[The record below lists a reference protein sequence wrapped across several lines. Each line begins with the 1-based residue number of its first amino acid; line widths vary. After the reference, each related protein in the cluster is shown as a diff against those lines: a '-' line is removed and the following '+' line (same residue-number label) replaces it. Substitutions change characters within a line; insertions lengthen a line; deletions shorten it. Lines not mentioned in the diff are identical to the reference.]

1 MKKDSSKIIDDLMAS
16 AQSSKEKGDFIAAF
30 NYFDKILKLEKNNKK
45 VLNNIANTYKEVK
58 KFDEAIEYYNKSI
71 NLDSKYIIPKI
82 NLSILYHD
90 LGHLDKAEKI
100 YKEIISLDKYNFA
113 VCFNLST
120 INLSYFDQSKINFI
134 EKSLVRE
141 EINHFNKASGYFL
154 LAKYEHKQKKFEKE
168 MIFLQKAHENFLKSI
183 NFNNY
188 QQSLNYWLNIIP
200 KKFQKFEIIKTQKD
214 NKNELDI
221 KPIFIIGMPRSGST
235 LVESIISSGK
245 LKIPNGGET
254 ATINRSILKNSKK
267 DLIIQDIEK
276 IRIDKWLLKKDILYE
291 YKNLDILKEN
301 KNYFFTDKSLE
312 NFFYIDII
320 LELFPNAKFINCERN
335 KIDNIFAIY
344 QNFLTKMTWAHSI
357 ENIIMYFNNYLNV
370 MDYFYKK
377 HKDKIFSVELE
388 KLTSD
393 SKYISQKMYEF
404 CELEWSEESLEFY
417 KRKDLFSST
426 ASNVQIRERIYN
438 YNKSKYI
445 DYKKYLKEFEQKY
458 KWLKT

>member
-154 LAKYEHKQKKFEKE
+154 LAKYEHKQ
-168 MIFLQKAHENFLKSI
+168 
-183 NFNNY
+183 
-188 QQSLNYWLNIIP
+188 
-200 KKFQKFEIIKTQKD
+200 
-214 NKNELDI
+214 
-221 KPIFIIGMPRSGST
+221 
-235 LVESIISSGK
+235 
-245 LKIPNGGET
+245 
-254 ATINRSILKNSKK
+254 
-267 DLIIQDIEK
+267 
-276 IRIDKWLLKKDILYE
+276 
-291 YKNLDILKEN
+291 
-301 KNYFFTDKSLE
+301 
-312 NFFYIDII
+312 
-320 LELFPNAKFINCERN
+320 
-335 KIDNIFAIY
+335 
-344 QNFLTKMTWAHSI
+344 
-357 ENIIMYFNNYLNV
+357 
-370 MDYFYKK
+370 
-377 HKDKIFSVELE
+377 
-388 KLTSD
+388 
-393 SKYISQKMYEF
+393 
-404 CELEWSEESLEFY
+404 
-417 KRKDLFSST
+417 
-426 ASNVQIRERIYN
+426 
-438 YNKSKYI
+438 
-445 DYKKYLKEFEQKY
+445 
-458 KWLKT
+458 